1 MTKKLYIRISITKIN
16 LGKVI
21 IIMEIKD
28 FIKTDVVIVGS
39 GVAGLFTALCLPK
52 DMDVLVITKEDLKEC
67 DSYLAQGG
75 VCVLKDIND
84 FNCYFEDTMKAGHYE
99 NNPESVRV
107 MIESSTDVISTLVE
121 LGVKFDTDEDG
132 DFDYTREGAH
142 RRNRILHHKDETG
155 KEITATLLRIAKKRA
170 NITFVT
176 QTTMID
182 FIEKDNICQGIVCED
197 EYGEMGAII
206 AKNIVLATGG
216 IGGLFLNSTNYPHIT
231 GDSFALSIK
240 HNVELQD
247 MNYIQIHPTTLYSK
261 QKGRRFLIS
270 ESVRG
275 EGAILLNENGER
287 FTDELQPRDVVTNAI
302 VEEMAKFKTDYVYI
316 TLPTMSSEEAKKR
329 FPNIFDACME
339 EGYDITKDKVPV
351 TPAQHYMMGGVKTDI
366 NGQTSMKYLY
376 AVGETACNG
385 VHGKNRLAS
394 NSLLESLVFAK
405 RAALMI
411 ADDKAE
417 KDIKVP
423 DIDLKSYPAK
433 PEREKEFRK
442 LIMDEIKG
450 KDREFYDK
458 WCNNEN

>member
-1 MTKKLYIRISITKIN
+1 MQRTMNIKEFIR
-16 LGKVI
+16 
-21 IIMEIKD
+21 
-28 FIKTDVVIVGS
+28 TDIVIVGS
-39 GVAGLFTALCLPK
+39 GVAGLFAALCLPK
-52 DMDVLVITKEDLKEC
+52 KKDILVITKEDLKEC

-107 MIESSTDVISTLVE
+107 MIESSTDVIGTLVD
-121 LGVKFDTDEDG
+121 LGVQFDTDEEG

-155 KEITATLLRIAKKRA
+155 KEITATLLRIAKKRE

-206 AKNIVLATGG
+206 AKDIILATGG
-216 IGGLFLNSTNYPHIT
+216 IGGLFLNSTNFPHIT
-231 GDSFALSIK
+231 GDSFALALK
-240 HNVELQD
+240 HNVALQD

-261 QKGRRFLIS
+261 KTGRRFLIS

-275 EGAILLNENGER
+275 EGAILLNENGKR

-302 VEEMAKFKTDYVYI
+302 VDEMAKFGTDHVYL
-316 TLPTMSSEEAKKR
+316 TLPTMSSEEAAER
-329 FPNIFDACME
+329 FPNIYDACME

-366 NGQTSMKYLY
+366 NGKTTMEHLY

-385 VHGKNRLAS
+385 VHGRNRLAS

-405 RAALMI
+405 RAAILI
-411 ADDKAE
+411 AKDTEEKTVDLPELDLKDYPP
-417 KDIKVP
+417 KDI
-423 DIDLKSYPAK
+423 
-433 PEREKEFRK
+433 REKEFKK